1 MLDYGGLVPVLAA
14 ADVLA
19 GQTTEKRRCA
29 RRQATHVQAGRQ
41 ASRLAGRCSV
51 RFQSARAAVG

>member
-41 ASRLAGRCSV
+41 ASGALLCSFPERSCGCGV
-51 RFQSARAAVG
+51 M